1 MAFHG
6 VTPSPP
12 PSIESCLDHELWARP
27 TGPGWLEVPREKPRR
42 SGAEQR
48 PQRLAPR
55 DCRRSLRTQS
65 EKMRV
70 GDAPI
75 AIAIISICLLEFTRA
90 FAPAAAG
97 FAARLPQPRSA
108 VRASATT
115 ALRAERVGFG
125 AGRPQMP
132 VAAIAAAAV
141 LVPIEAGAEG
151 MDAFSDRRVLATLLY
166 TLAHLPILV
175 PFFSFWKVDRETKMK
190 GAAFGA
196 PLFVGWIALLGGWLR
211 F

>member
-1 MAFHG
+1 MKWPFTASLFA
-6 VTPSPP
+6 PSLQD
-12 PSIESCLDHELWARP
+12 SQIESWGRPYRQAEIAASGWRLQAGAAR
-27 TGPGWLEVPREKPRR
+27 L
-42 SGAEQR
+42 SAEF
-48 PQRLAPR
+48 AHA
-55 DCRRSLRTQS
+55 QS
-65 EKMRV
+65 EKMR
-70 GDAPI
+70 GRGAPI
-75 AIAIISICLLEFTRA
+75 AIAIMWICLLEFTRA
-90 FAPAAAG
+90 FAPAGG
-97 FAARLPQPRSA
+97 FTGGARFPRPRCA

-115 ALRAERVGFG
+115 ALRAERGGAG
-125 AGRPQMP
+125 AGRPEMP

-151 MDAFSDRRVLATLLY
+151 IDAFSDRRVVATLLY

-175 PFFSFWKVDRETKMK
+175 PFFAFWKVDRETKMK

>member
-1 MAFHG
+1 
-6 VTPSPP
+6 
-12 PSIESCLDHELWARP
+12 
-27 TGPGWLEVPREKPRR
+27 
-42 SGAEQR
+42 
-48 PQRLAPR
+48 
-55 DCRRSLRTQS
+55 
-65 EKMRV
+65 MR
-70 GDAPI
+70 GRGAPI
-75 AIAIISICLLEFTRA
+75 AIAIMWICLLEFTRA
-90 FAPAAAG
+90 FAPAG
-97 FAARLPQPRSA
+97 GCTGGARLPRPRSA

-115 ALRAERVGFG
+115 ALRAERGGAG
-125 AGRPQMP
+125 AGRPEMP

-151 MDAFSDRRVLATLLY
+151 IDAFSDRRVVATLLY

-175 PFFSFWKVDRETKMK
+175 PFFAFWKVDRETKMK